1 MHISGRFN
9 QPGSKTAN
17 TTVTATQ
24 PTAGQVAPPP
34 DEFEAYNVTQ
44 DPTEQRNLV
53 NSPLHAATVAT
64 LSKLLYEQRKLKLLS
79 PTKEPWADGAFVQ
92 FPPENNPTQ
101 LP

>member
-9 QPGSKTAN
+9 QPGSKTAT

-44 DPTEQRNLV
+44 DPTEQR
-53 NSPLHAATVAT
+53 
-64 LSKLLYEQRKLKLLS
+64 KLKLLS